1 MSALEILAPAG
12 NMDSLRAAVAAG
24 ADAVYLGYAAFSA
37 RAGAGNFDEAALR
50 EAVRLCHLH
59 HVRVHAAVN
68 TLVKDGELDE
78 VYAVLRVLQ
87 DAGVDAVI
95 VQDLGVLSLLRAC
108 FPGLAAH
115 ASTQMA
121 IHNAAGARWCGRMG
135 MTRAVLARE
144 CPLREI
150 RLCAETGVEIEAFC
164 HGAQCVSVSG
174 ECLFSAMQGE
184 RSGNR
189 GRCAQPCRLDYIFDG
204 KRGAWLSP
212 RDVCARDDLP
222 AFPGAG
228 VCSLK
233 IEGRLK
239 RPEYV
244 AVVTEA
250 YRKAADAAE
259 AGCFAP
265 ADAAERTGLLQ
276 IFQRGG
282 FMRGWA
288 MGCEDAAVIAPERV
302 NHGGVPLGVIT
313 ESRGNLARCRCLTAL
328 HDGDQLRI
336 EAPSGDVEMIYAGP
350 ETAAGQTAVLRLRE
364 PDRGLQGCAVTRLC
378 DSEQLRRAAAVTIP
392 AIPVTGECIAYPGKP
407 LSLRLTDGESDI
419 TVTGEA
425 VQAAKS
431 RALTEEDAL
440 RSLGRLNDTPF
451 TLTRLE
457 VRTEN
462 AFVPVSALNQ
472 LRRDAVERLAEKRAA
487 TFGPKREAP
496 LPLPAV
502 SPREGKAPPLVIVR
516 RAEQLLGL
524 PEGCRIAWRPEDW
537 RIDALEA
544 GFREMPEGIWLHL
557 PTVCEEATL
566 EGIHGFVTRH
576 RERIG
581 GVVLGSVGQLGLE
594 WPVPVGAGMGVP
606 VMNRRA
612 VQLLQEQGCVFVT
625 ASPELSGREAAQLAE
640 GLSVLIPAYGRV
652 QLMVLHH
659 CPTRTALGLREGHAA
674 CRLCDR
680 GDPKSLRG
688 KRLTDRRGVEL
699 PLLRERLPEG
709 CVVRLMS
716 ARPLD
721 VRSLVPKG
729 SACSMELTDEPL
741 LPAAGE
747 AGWTGH
753 WQRPVE

>member
-1 MSALEILAPAG
+1 MSRLEILAPAG
-12 NMDSLRAAVAAG
+12 NMDALRAAVAAG

-68 TLVKDGELDE
+68 ILVKDAELE
-78 VYAVLRVLQ
+78 AVCAVLRVLQ

-95 VQDLGVLSLLRAC
+95 VQDLGVVSLLRAC

-121 IHNAAGARWCGRMG
+121 IHNAAGVRWCGRLG
-135 MTRAVLARE
+135 LSRAVLARE
-144 CPLREI
+144 CPIGEI
-150 RLCAETGVEIEAFC
+150 RRCAETGVEIEAFC

-189 GRCAQPCRLDYIFDG
+189 GRCAQPCRLDYSFDG

-222 AFPGAG
+222 AYLDAG

-250 YRKAADAAE
+250 YRRAADAAE

-265 ADAAERTGLLQ
+265 ADADERTGLLQ

-288 MGCEDAAVIAPERV
+288 MGCEDAAVICPERV
-302 NHGGVPLGVIT
+302 NHGGVPLGVVT
-313 ESRGNLARCRCLTAL
+313 ESRGNLARCRCMTAL

-364 PDRGLQGCAVTRLC
+364 PNRALQGCAVIRLV
-378 DSEQLRRAAAVTIP
+378 DSEQLRRAAAVSIP
-392 AIPVTGECIAYPGKP
+392 AIPVTGECAAFPGEP
-407 LSLRLTDGESDI
+407 LRLRLTDGESEV
-419 TVTGEA
+419 TVTGEV

-431 RALTEEDAL
+431 RALTAEDAL

-451 TLTRLE
+451 TLAGLA

-472 LRRDAVERLAEKRAA
+472 LRRDAVEQLAAQRATA
-487 TFGPKREAP
+487 FGPKREAP
-496 LPLPAV
+496 LPLPPAA
-502 SPREGKAPPLVIVR
+502 PRTGRAPSLVIVR
-516 RAEQLLGL
+516 RAEQLRGL
-524 PEGCRIAWRPEDW
+524 PGDLRIAWRPEDW
-537 RIDALEA
+537 RDEALEA
-544 GFREMPEGIWLHL
+544 GLAELPEGIWLHL

-566 EGIHGFVTRH
+566 EVIHGFVARR
-576 RERIG
+576 RERLG
-581 GVVLGSVGQLGLE
+581 GVVLGSVGQLGLD

-612 VQLLQEQGCVFVT
+612 VALLQAQGCAFVT
-625 ASPELSGREAAQLAE
+625 ASPELSGREAERLAE
-640 GLSVLIPAYGRV
+640 GLPVLIPAYGRV

-659 CPTRTALGLREGHAA
+659 CPARTALGLKKGHAA

-680 GDPKSLRG
+680 RDPRSLQG
-688 KRLTDRRGVEL
+688 KALTDRRGAAL

-721 VRSLVPKG
+721 VRKYVPEG
-729 SACSMELTDEPL
+729 YARSMELTDEPL